1 MEMSSLPVDL
11 TVIWNG
17 DFSIDNPAQNKGE
30 TSETTALLLPM
41 RSVSMA
47 TDQQHLSLDT
57 LGGVYRTERPFCLTF
72 SPVSHLFFSYV
83 TSV

>member
-30 TSETTALLLPM
+30 TSHTTALLLPLHP
-41 RSVSMA
+41 VSMA
-47 TDQQHLSLDT
+47 TELQHPSLDM

-72 SPVSHLFFSYV
+72 
-83 TSV
+83 